1 MRRLEGLGKTLS
13 PIPFA
18 RTMGALQQS
27 WSVVKNTGVGPHSPG
42 GPTNDPAAESRQK
55 DMDLN
60 ASLSNSHANQ
70 MFDDIT
76 PLLDELLSKL
86 TPKILTPGMA
96 LEDSDAKKAHA
107 KLRKVRDAIEDVLIH
122 SHKRG
127 SHTPGPGRPN
137 HNGKGVGVRSASMGD
152 DEDDSGTFF

>member
-1 MRRLEGLGKTLS
+1 MDKTLS
-13 PIPFA
+13 VAPFA
-18 RTMGALQQS
+18 RTMSALQQS
-27 WSVVKNTGVGPHSPG
+27 WAVVKTTGVGLDSPG
-42 GPTNDPAAESRQK
+42 GPTKDPAAESRQK

-60 ASLSNSHANQ
+60 ASLTNAHANE

-96 LEDSDAKKAHA
+96 LEDADAKKAHS

-127 SHTPGPGRPN
+127 SHTPGPGRGG
-137 HNGKGVGVRSASMGD
+137 HNGKGVGVRSASMGE
-152 DEDDSGTFF
+152 DEDESGSNPVF